1 MICEERND
9 LLEKYREEV
18 REYCRVV
25 TRLRDHV
32 RAIPHVEF
40 MLLWDLAD
48 RIRRRCEA
56 THRTLNQH
64 VRHHGC

>member
-1 MICEERND
+1 MICQEKND

-18 REYCRVV
+18 REYSSGV

-32 RAIPHVEF
+32 RAIPHVEL
-40 MLLWDLAD
+40 MLLWNLAD

-56 THRTLNQH
+56 TRRVLNQH
-64 VRHHGC
+64 VRDHGC